1 VVGST
6 AARGWG
12 RERVHIID
20 DHLAERLRRALWRYT
35 LRCPMVLRQVVPV
48 LLAAAV
54 ASLVCAGRYA
64 GSSDTLVWWL
74 MGGLPAAG
82 VLAYVVIVLLM
93 MRRHEEWLAREVV
106 PGRFIAVTVG
116 QESMRVRDLDSAVEY
131 GYSLIT
137 GVHQYGDVVVI
148 EHRPTFWTLPVEL
161 FRPHELSV
169 IRERAGRAFLPLEE
183 STSDRPLDVAGE
195 AAPLRLAQRLGRL
208 VR

>member
-1 VVGST
+1 LVGST

-20 DHLAERLRRALWRYT
+20 EQLAVRLRRGLWRYT

-48 LLAAAV
+48 LIAAAV
-54 ASLVCAGRYA
+54 ASLVCAWEYA
-64 GSSDTLVWWL
+64 GRSDTLIWWL
-74 MGGLPAAG
+74 MGGLPAVG

-93 MRRHEEWLAREVV
+93 MRRHDEWLAREVV

-116 QESMRVRDLDSAVEY
+116 QESIRVRDLDSAVEY
-131 GYSLIT
+131 GYSLVT
-137 GVHQYGDVVVI
+137 GVHQYDDVVVI
-148 EHRPTFWTLPVEL
+148 EHRPTFWALPVEL

-169 IRERAGRAFLPLEE
+169 IRERAGRAFLPPEE
-183 STSDRPLDVAGE
+183 GRADRPLDVAGE
-195 AAPLRLAQRLGRL
+195 APPLRLSQRLGKL

>member
-1 VVGST
+1 MVGST

-12 RERVHIID
+12 RERVHIVD
-20 DHLAERLRRALWRYT
+20 DHLAERLRRGLWRYT
-35 LRCPMVLRQVVPV
+35 LRCPMVFRQVVPV

-64 GSSDTLVWWL
+64 GGSGPLVWWL
-74 MGGLPAAG
+74 MGGMPVAAG
-82 VLAYVVIVLLM
+82 LSYVAIVLLM

-137 GVHQYGDVVVI
+137 GVHQYDDVVVI
-148 EHRPTFWTLPVEL
+148 EHRPTYWALPVEL

-169 IRERAGRAFLPLEE
+169 IRERAGRAFLPVEE
-183 STSDRPLDVAGE
+183 STPDRPLDIADE
-195 AAPLRLAQRLGRL
+195 ATPLRTTPRLGRP